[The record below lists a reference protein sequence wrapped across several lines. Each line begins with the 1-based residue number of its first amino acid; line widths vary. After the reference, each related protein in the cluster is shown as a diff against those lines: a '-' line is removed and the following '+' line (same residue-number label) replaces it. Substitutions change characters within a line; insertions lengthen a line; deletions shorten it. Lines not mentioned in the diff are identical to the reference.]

1 MFCCMH
7 YHFLDYLVL
16 YACIYGVHGGM
27 HDMGLLE
34 GRGSG
39 VTVFSCVYISPVRGR
54 AGSKDYCLGLGH
66 SSDEQGQGRTTFHQ
80 FMQIWV
86 FLFCFGFAGHTARA
100 DIAARSLFVS

>member
-16 YACIYGVHGGM
+16 YAYKFLYGVHAGM

-39 VTVFSCVYISPVRGR
+39 VMVFSCVYISPARGR
-54 AGSKDYCLGLGH
+54 
-66 SSDEQGQGRTTFHQ
+66 
-80 FMQIWV
+80 
-86 FLFCFGFAGHTARA
+86 
-100 DIAARSLFVS
+100 VSRVT

>member
-16 YACIYGVHGGM
+16 YACMYGVHGGL

-39 VTVFSCVYISPVRGR
+39 VMVFSCVYISPARGR
-54 AGSKDYCLGLGH
+54 RGVKI
-66 SSDEQGQGRTTFHQ
+66 FV
-80 FMQIWV
+80 WV
-86 FLFCFGFAGHTARA
+86 LVIRVT
-100 DIAARSLFVS
+100 